1 MTQQESQNTPQPPRE
16 RIGFI
21 GLGDMG
27 KLLARRFLRAG
38 YPLTVCDIN
47 PLAVAEFR
55 DKGAQVADTPAQT
68 ASQAEVVFACLPA
81 PSVSEL
87 VAFGEHGV
95 VHGSAIRVY
104 VETSTMGYATMRR
117 IAEALAPR
125 GIGLI
130 DSPTSGGPLGEARGK
145 LSCFV
150 ATPQENFDRT
160 RDMLTAMSDRLFHV
174 GDTPGQSQVLK
185 LSNNLLNAASMTLS
199 SEMVLMAMRAGID
212 PNVAIDVI
220 NVSTGRNRATEDLF
234 KTQILNGAFATG
246 ARMEILGKDVFLALE
261 EAERL
266 GTPHHAAS
274 AIRDIWEAAIREGH
288 GAEDYSNIFKFI
300 DQAYSSKPAS

>member
-220 NVSTGRNRATEDLF
+220 NVSTGRNF

>member
-1 MTQQESQNTPQPPRE
+1 MTQQEEQNTPEHPRE
-16 RIGFI
+16 RLGFI

-47 PLAVAEFR
+47 PQAVAEFR
-55 DKGAQVADTPAQT
+55 DKGAEVAATPAEV
-68 ASQAEVVFACLPA
+68 ASQAEIVFACLPA
-81 PSVSEL
+81 PAVSEQ
-87 VAFGEHGV
+87 VAFGEQGI
-95 VHGSAIRVY
+95 VHGTAIRIY

-117 IAEALAPR
+117 IAEALTPR
-125 GIGLI
+125 NIALI

-145 LSCFV
+145 LSCFI
-150 ATPQENFDRT
+150 ATRPEIFERT
-160 RDMLTAMSDRLFHV
+160 RAILTAMSDRLFHI
-174 GDTPGQSQVLK
+174 GETPGQSQVLK
-185 LSNNLLNAASMTLS
+185 LSNNLLNAATMTLS

-220 NVSTGRNRATEDLF
+220 NASTGRNRATEDLF
-234 KTQILNGAFATG
+234 KSQILNGAFATG
-246 ARMEILGKDVFLALE
+246 ARLEILGKDVDLALV
-261 EAERL
+261 EAARL

-274 AIRDIWEAAIREGH
+274 AIRDIWDAAIRDGH

-300 DQAYSSKPAS
+300 DQTYSTRPDA